1 MGHLV
6 FPELVVPLGTHPC
19 KVWLPGPEWRPPG
32 PPVSQRPSLAHD
44 GTRGLGHVFKT
55 CCSLSGSRA
64 LARSS
69 ACFQDPRV
77 PCPFLPSR
85 LHFSWR
91 LPPRISF
98 LPSLQASVILDARPP
113 SLCPRNP
120 VPNAGRRPPSP
131 LTADVH
137 GTYRAI
143 QLFIRLGCARASS
156 RQPARGPAVR
166 SLPVLRAG
174 TTLGGW
180 KSSASTLGALTPRRI
195 LQTRRLLPSPRA
207 GRAVKHLP
215 AQRRLCPPRADR
227 TGLNVCP
234 PR

>member
-1 MGHLV
+1 MQGLV
-6 FPELVVPLGTHPC
+6 AWTRMET
-19 KVWLPGPEWRPPG
+19 PGASS
-32 PPVSQRPSLAHD
+32 VSQRPSLAHD

-69 ACFQDPRV
+69 ACFRDPRV

-85 LHFSWR
+85 LRFGWR

-120 VPNAGRRPPSP
+120 VPNAGRWPPSP
-131 LTADVH
+131 LACTA
-137 GTYRAI
+137 RSS
-143 QLFIRLGCARASS
+143 FSLGSAAPG
-156 RQPARGPAVR
+156 PAPAGQRGGLPCGPSQFSVQGGPRGPEVFR
-166 SLPVLRAG
+166 VHAG
-174 TTLGGW
+174 
-180 KSSASTLGALTPRRI
+180 STDPRRI

-234 PR
+234 PG

>member
-1 MGHLV
+1 MGLLV

-19 KVWLPGPEWRPPG
+19 KVWSPGPEWRPPG

-85 LHFSWR
+85 LRFGWR

-131 LTADVH
+131 LARTA
-137 GTYRAI
+137 RSS
-143 QLFIRLGCARASS
+143 FSLGSAA
-156 RQPARGPAVR
+156 PGPAPAGQRGGLPCGPSPFSVQGR
-166 SLPVLRAG
+166 PSGAGSLPR
-174 TTLGGW
+174 
-180 KSSASTLGALTPRRI
+180 PRWE
-195 LQTRRLLPSPRA
+195 
-207 GRAVKHLP
+207 H
-215 AQRRLCPPRADR
+215 
-227 TGLNVCP
+227 
-234 PR
+234 